1 MLTFGIIKE
10 AHMTNIDT
18 DVVVVGFGISGL
30 TAALSAADAGVRVVV
45 LEKGPKN
52 NARGFDDGA
61 VNSSAHREAGVVI
74 DREELI
80 GELMKQSNYRAD
92 QRLIRTWVDK
102 SGEMIDWLRGLVE
115 PRGVMASV
123 PTTWAEREGP
133 YKVYSTAVNWTGQ
146 NDRLAEEME
155 AMIVEKGGDI
165 RYNTPA
171 VRLVREDKGRV
182 SAVIAKQPDGSLLR
196 VNAGKGIILSCG
208 GYDDNPEM
216 MQKYLRPSDLRVA
229 RHNSR
234 VGTCTGDGHN
244 MALGIGAAMDEP
256 PHCLIVGN
264 GVITDK
270 DATEFY
276 LVMFTPYLRVDCNG
290 ERYVN
295 EDSDYCRA
303 ANANA
308 RLPEAFH
315 WPILDSSEEQ
325 SWFGDKV
332 ELLEPYV
339 AQNAV
344 LKAGTLAE
352 LAAQMDVPAETLA
365 ATVERYNSLAAG
377 GKDVDFGTDTSK
389 MRPIKV
395 APYYAVKVV
404 NFCLVTVSGLTINTN
419 MQVLDTEGKV
429 IPGLYASGN
438 TSGGFFSDTYPR
450 NVHGASH
457 GRAMTFG
464 RLAALHAAA
473 QKD

>member
-1 MLTFGIIKE
+1 
-10 AHMTNIDT
+10 MTSIDT
-18 DVVVVGFGISGL
+18 DVVIVGFGISGL
-30 TAALSAADAGVRVVV
+30 TAALSAVDAGAKVVV
-45 LEKGPKN
+45 LEKGSKN

-61 VNSSAHREAGVVI
+61 VNSSVHKEAGVVI

-115 PRGVMASV
+115 PRGVFASV

-133 YKVYSTAVNWTGQ
+133 YKVYHTAVNWTGQ
-146 NDRLAEEME
+146 NTRLAEEME
-155 AMIVEKGGDI
+155 AIIRERGGDI
-165 RYNTPA
+165 HFNTPA
-171 VRLVREDKGRV
+171 VRLVREDRGRV
-182 SAVIAKQPDGSLLR
+182 EAVIAEQPDGSTLR
-196 VNAGKGIILSCG
+196 VNAGKGVILSCG
-208 GYDDNPEM
+208 GYDDDPEM
-216 MQKYLRPSDLRVA
+216 MRKYLRPSDLRVA
-229 RHNSR
+229 RHNSL
-234 VGTCTGDGHN
+234 VGTCTGDGHK
-244 MALGIGAAMDEP
+244 MAMDIGAAMDEP

-264 GVITDK
+264 GVITDRE
-270 DATEFY
+270 ATEFY

-308 RLPEAFH
+308 RLPKAFH
-315 WPILDSSEEQ
+315 WSILDSSEERT
-325 SWFGDKV
+325 WFGDKV

-339 AQNAV
+339 SQGAV
-344 LKAGTLAE
+344 LKAGTLGE
-352 LAAQMDVPAETLA
+352 LAAKMDVPGETLLS
-365 ATVERYNSLAAG
+365 TVERYNRLAADG
-377 GKDVDFGTDTSK
+377 HDVDFGTDARK
-389 MRPIKV
+389 MRPVRV

-473 QKD
+473 QQG

>member
-1 MLTFGIIKE
+1 
-10 AHMTNIDT
+10 MTSIDT
-18 DVVVVGFGISGL
+18 DIVVVGFGISGL
-30 TAALSAADAGVRVVV
+30 TAALTALDAGARVVV
-45 LEKGPKN
+45 LEKGSKN

-61 VNSSAHREAGVVI
+61 VNSSVHREAGVVI

-115 PRGVMASV
+115 PRGIIASV
-123 PTTWAEREGP
+123 PTTRVEREGP
-133 YKVYSTAVNWTGQ
+133 FKVYHTGVNWTGQ
-146 NDRLAEEME
+146 NEGLARVME
-155 AMIVEKGGDI
+155 ALIVEKGGDI
-165 RYNTPA
+165 HYNTPA
-171 VRLVREDKGRV
+171 VQLVREDGGRV
-182 SAVIAKQPDGSLLR
+182 SAVTAKQPDGSLLR

-216 MQKYLRPSDLRVA
+216 MKEYLRPSDLRVA

-234 VGTCTGDGHN
+234 VGTCTGDGHK
-244 MALGIGAAMDEP
+244 MALDIGAAMDEP

-264 GVITDK
+264 GVLTDK
-270 DATEFY
+270 DCTEFY
-276 LVMFTPYLRVDCNG
+276 LVMFAPYLRVDCNG

-303 ANANA
+303 ANANV
-308 RLPEAFH
+308 RLPKAYH
-315 WPILDSSEEQ
+315 WSILDSSKEQ
-325 SWFGDKV
+325 TRFGDKV
-332 ELLEPYV
+332 ELLEPFV

-344 LKAGTLAE
+344 LKAGTLEE
-352 LAAQMDVPAETLA
+352 LAAKMDVPAQTLG
-365 ATVERYNSLAAG
+365 ATVERYNGLAAG
-377 GKDVDFGTDTSK
+377 GNDVDFGVDGAK
-389 MRPIKV
+389 MRPVEV
-395 APYYAVKVV
+395 APYYAVKVL
-404 NFCLVTVSGLTINTN
+404 NFYLVTISGLTINTN
-419 MQVLDTEGKV
+419 MQVIDTGGKV

-438 TSGGFFSDTYPR
+438 TSGGFFADTYPR

-473 QKD
+473 QGS